1 MSDAGVTTTD
11 VAEQEEPA
19 ALEPGTTTDV
29 EPPLLPGEVRAH
41 PTPVQYVLIAVILVV
56 ITSFEIALYY
66 AEDAMPRWLL
76 VSALLL
82 SALLKFV
89 LVASWY
95 MHLRTDQVIF
105 RRFFAL
111 GVAAAIVLYVIVL
124 ATFNVFSQ

>member
-124 ATFNVFSQ
+124 ATLNVFSQ

>member
-1 MSDAGVTTTD
+1 MSDAVTKTEI
-11 VAEQEEPA
+11 AEAEEPA

-29 EPPLLPGEVRAH
+29 EPPMLPGEIHAH
-41 PTPVQYVLIAVILVV
+41 PTPVQYVVIAVILVV

-82 SALLKFV
+82 SALLKFI

-105 RRFFAL
+105 RRFFIL
-111 GVAAAIVLYVIVL
+111 GVTAAIILYIIVL